1 MSEITKSADNYI
13 GFEYKDIT
21 VKRQMELV
29 YTDGY
34 PNFGW
39 TLVGISSPIQS
50 LNSVT
55 LKLKRDRKI
64 RNKAELSRL
73 QRQFEA
79 GAQEI
84 EGLEVSKSVGA
95 SVFAYIA
102 GIVGTAFMAGSVFSY
117 LAGMVPLMILLA
129 VPGFVGWIIPYF
141 GYLRIQKRKI
151 EQVAPLIDQ
160 KYDEIYEICE
170 KAHGLLE

>member
-1 MSEITKSADNYI
+1 MSKITKSADGYI
-13 GFEYKDIT
+13 GFEYKDVT
-21 VKRQMELV
+21 VKRNMEPV
-29 YTDGY
+29 FTDGY

-39 TLVGISSPIQS
+39 TIVGISFLIQS

-55 LKLKRDRKI
+55 MKLKRDRKI

-79 GAQEI
+79 CAQEI
-84 EGLEVSKSVGA
+84 GRLEVSKSTGA
-95 SVFAYIA
+95 SVFAYVT

-129 VPGFVGWIIPYF
+129 VPGFIGWIIPYF
-141 GYLRIQKRKI
+141 GYLRIQKKKI
-151 EQVAPLIDQ
+151 EQAAPLIDQ